1 MGKPEPRPMGL
12 KKYKSTVK
20 KQFLRSLQGYAKQL
34 EAELQAAYSNPD
46 TMVGKFAAAYQ
57 QSQVSNKRLSVLCA
71 TLIKQHPGERVI
83 LSKADMDS
91 FKGKVI
97 NIKWELP
104 EGTEKPEE
112 AKGYVFTYDAITEE
126 EFARMQQAAAAGPG
140 PPAPAPP
147 QGDQVPESPPVT
159 ATEAAI
165 PPGIPAIPTPVPLGP
180 AGYDPAQ
187 EKIPPGTGTVPG
199 TEGIQENAPA
209 APEAT

>member
-20 KQFLRSLQGYAKQL
+20 KQFLRSLQDYAKQL
-34 EAELQAAYSNPD
+34 EAELQAVINNPD

-57 QSQVSNKRLSVLCA
+57 QSQTSNKRLSVLCA
-71 TLIKQHPGERVI
+71 TLIKQHPGERVV
-83 LSKADMDS
+83 LSKADLES

-104 EGTEKPEE
+104 GGTEKPEE
-112 AKGYVFTYDAITEE
+112 AKDYVFTYDAITEE
-126 EFARMQQAAAAGPG
+126 EFARMQQAGAAAPG
-140 PPAPAPP
+140 PPAPASPQAPEPP
-147 QGDQVPESPPVT
+147 PAT
-159 ATEAAI
+159 ATGATPV
-165 PPGIPAIPTPVPLGP
+165 PPGIPAIPIPVPLGP

-187 EKIPPGTGTVPG
+187 EKIPPGTGTVPV
-199 TEGIQENAPA
+199 TESIQGDIPA